1 MSAILDMRLTE
12 AAQFMRVKG
21 GNMEKKK
28 HTYKAVIRHDPEEY
42 YDYVEWVSGKPKTN
56 VPLEVEISV
65 WEEDGDEP
73 QTNKERRAKAAAA
86 LREIAKR
93 GGVPEIPDPVAW
105 QREIRKDRPL
115 PGREL

>member
-1 MSAILDMRLTE
+1 
-12 AAQFMRVKG
+12 
-21 GNMEKKK
+21 MEKKK
-28 HTYKAVIRHDPEEY
+28 RTYKAVIDGER
-42 YDYVEWVSGKPKTN
+42 VEWINGKPETD

-65 WEEDGDEP
+65 WEEDRDEL
-73 QTNKERRAKAAAA
+73 QDRKERRARAAAA

-115 PGREL
+115 PGRAQ

>member
-1 MSAILDMRLTE
+1 
-12 AAQFMRVKG
+12 
-21 GNMEKKK
+21 MEKKK

-93 GGVPEIPDPVAW
+93 GEFPKYQTPWLGSGRSA
-105 QREIRKDRPL
+105 KTGHC
-115 PGREL
+115 PGASYDTSGQQHRHILCRT